1 MRIKEK
7 IRRKF
12 SGTPERPRLSVYR
25 SLRHIYAQ
33 IIDDSKG
40 HTLLSASTLS
50 PEVREQLSGV
60 KGKTSMAKIVGQVL
74 AKKALEKKITHV
86 VFDRGGFL
94 YHGRV
99 KALAE
104 GAREGGLKF

>member
-1 MRIKEK
+1 MISKLRIKRHGK
-7 IRRKF
+7 IRKRV
-12 SGTPERPRLSVYR
+12 SGDAHHPRLSVYR
-25 SLRHIYAQ
+25 SNKHVYAQ

-40 HTLLSASTLS
+40 ITLIALSDFNIK
-50 PEVREQLSGV
+50 EG
-60 KGKTSMAKIVGQVL
+60 
-74 AKKALEKKITHV
+74 AKKSKAFEVGKKIAEKAIKNKINAV

-99 KALAE
+99 AELAK